1 MMHKRQTLRIFI
13 ISVLILL
20 GSFNAIAQEVV
31 FYLQAGAD
39 KMGIEDQMNIQ
50 YTIKNVSGVN
60 SVTPDKSIHDNFN
73 ILGGPYSSTS
83 SNISVINGNMT
94 RSMSLSIT
102 YVVQPKKKGTLTIP
116 EAIAVDASGTKYKS
130 NSLKVEVVDGS
141 IARQQQQQRQQY
153 YDDPFEALRQQR
165 QRQLEA
171 LRQRQQQLRQQ
182 QGQQQQQGNNE
193 IASQEDLD
201 KNLFIK
207 VTVDKNDVY
216 VGEQITATYKLY
228 ARIPMNASIS
238 KLPSLN
244 GFWTQDFD
252 IPTGRD
258 VKPVTEMYDGKE
270 YQVFTLKKSALFPQ
284 QTGTLELDAAEA
296 DGVARIIQKSQGRDP
311 FFDEAFGSL
320 FMDDPFFN
328 DAFFGGSVY
337 KDVKV
342 KLKSKPVKI
351 NVRPLPIEG
360 QQENYGGAVGDFTIS
375 QSIDKT
381 EITTDGV
388 TNLKLEIEGSGNL
401 KLIEAP
407 QLSLP
412 NGLSSYEP
420 QILDTITSRS
430 TTIKGKKIITYTI
443 TPEIPGSYK
452 IPGVV
457 FSYFDTKSNEYITDT
472 TEPTI
477 ITVTAGKNYTA
488 PVVATKSYITDLH
501 NNTTEELDDTKK
513 GRPLLTSVGYWSLHA
528 VPVLAF
534 IGVILWRRR
543 EDELS
548 QNTLFHRSK
557 RANKVALKRLVTAK
571 KLMEEQKRTAF
582 YEEVSK
588 AIWLYLSDKLHI
600 PLSSLSKDNVFD
612 VLNKYKIDTTL
623 QQDVDNII
631 NECETSLYSGSNTN
645 NDMQNAYQK
654 AVTVI
659 SKLEESFKA

>member
-1 MMHKRQTLRIFI
+1 MHKRHILRVFA
-13 ISVLILL
+13 ISVLTLCSSL
-20 GSFNAIAQEVV
+20 HAIAQEVV
-31 FYLQAGAD
+31 FYLQAAAE

-50 YTIKNVSGVN
+50 YTIKNVSNVN
-60 SVTPDKSIHDNFN
+60 SVIPDKSIHENFK
-73 ILGGPYSSTS
+73 ILGGPFSSTS
-83 SNISVINGNMT
+83 SNISVVNGQMT
-94 RSMSLSIT
+94 RSMSLSMT
-102 YVVQPKKKGTLTIP
+102 YVVQPKRKGVLTIP
-116 EAIAVDASGTKYKS
+116 EAVAVDASGTKYTS
-130 NSLKVEVVDGS
+130 NSLQVEVVDGS
-141 IARQQQQQRQQY
+141 LARQQQQQQRQQY
-153 YDDPFEALRQQR
+153 YDDPFEALRRQR
-165 QRQLEA
+165 QRQIEA

-182 QGQQQQQGNNE
+182 QGQRQQQAPSQ

-201 KNLFIK
+201 KNLFIN

-252 IPTGRD
+252 IPSGRN
-258 VKPVTEMYDGKE
+258 VKPVTEVYNGQE

-296 DGVARIIQKSQGRDP
+296 DGVARIMQKAQGRDP

-360 QQENYGGAVGDFTIS
+360 KPENYGGAVGNFTITKT
-375 QSIDKT
+375 IDKT
-381 EITTDGV
+381 NITTDNV
-388 TNLKLEIEGSGNL
+388 TNITLEVEGSGNL
-401 KLIEAP
+401 KLMEAP
-407 QLSLP
+407 ELKLP
-412 NGLSSYEP
+412 NGLTSYEP
-420 QILDTITSRS
+420 QIVDTITSRN
-430 TTIKGKKIITYTI
+430 TTIRGKKIITYTI
-443 TPEIPGSYK
+443 TPEIPGDYK

-457 FSYFDTKSNEYITDT
+457 FTYFDTKTNEYITDT
-472 TEPTI
+472 TAPTT
-477 ITVTAGKNYTA
+477 ITVTPGENYTA
-488 PVVATKSYITDLH
+488 PVAAKNDITELHDNITEAISATKTGKPILKT
-501 NNTTEELDDTKK
+501 
-513 GRPLLTSVGYWSLHA
+513 VGYWSLYA
-528 VPVLAF
+528 APIFAF
-534 IGVILWRRR
+534 IGVVLWRRR

-557 RANKVALKRLVTAK
+557 RANKVALKRLTTAK
-571 KLMEEQKRTAF
+571 QLMQDNKRTAF

-600 PLSSLSKDNVFD
+600 PLSTLSKDNVYE
-612 VLNKYKIDTTL
+612 VLNKYQIEAPL
-623 QQDVDNII
+623 QKDVDHVIG
-631 NECETSLYSGSNTN
+631 ECETSLYAGSGNSTDMTNT
-645 NDMQNAYQK
+645 YSK
-654 AVTVI
+654 AVEVI